1 MAPTSAT
8 YFYMTDQRGT
18 DRTRP
23 AEPPYGASTSS
34 TASPYRYLVIR

>member
-18 DRTRP
+18 DRTK
-23 AEPPYGASTSS
+23 AAPPESSSASTDLRWR
-34 TASPYRYLVIR
+34 YR